1 MAASSSL
8 TPLHIASRVS
18 ASLIGSYAFVWGFVT
33 LGIALL
39 IRAGMPYGDAQTL
52 MFLLA
57 FLAFL
62 GCFLWAFAAARLA
75 RVWWVLGGG
84 GCLMTGAA
92 WLLTRSA
99 LT

>member
-1 MAASSSL
+1 MVASSL

-18 ASLIGSYAFVWGFVT
+18 ASLIGGYAFVWGFVT

-39 IRAGMPYGDAQTL
+39 IKAGMPYGDAQTL
-52 MFLLA
+52 TFLLA
-57 FLAFL
+57 FLVFL

-75 RVWWVLGGG
+75 RVWWVLAGG

-92 WLLTRSA
+92 WLLTRNA